1 MYVPMAVVAVIN
13 TRTAQLTQKYAPSVR
28 AGKTCDDEWGK
39 AVGRAQG
46 NGKWIFSG
54 LLFLLFFVS
63 FLFSFSCF
71 FLCFIIT
78 LIELVSECICVGF
91 CVMVSTHNGNLINIH
106 KHTLTERMWHK
117 KKGERSGVGEIL

>member
-1 MYVPMAVVAVIN
+1 MDFQWPFVFVVFCFV
-13 TRTAQLTQKYAPSVR
+13 LV
-28 AGKTCDDEWGK
+28 
-39 AVGRAQG
+39 
-46 NGKWIFSG
+46 F
-54 LLFLLFFVS
+54 LFL
-63 FLFSFSCF
+63 F

-117 KKGERSGVGEIL
+117 KKGERLGVGEIL